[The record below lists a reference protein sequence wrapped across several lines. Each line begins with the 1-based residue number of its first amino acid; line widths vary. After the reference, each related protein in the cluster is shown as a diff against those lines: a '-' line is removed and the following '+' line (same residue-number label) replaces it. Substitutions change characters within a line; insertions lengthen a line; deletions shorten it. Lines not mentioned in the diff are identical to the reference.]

1 MSLLKMRARWND
13 FRTANWLEI
22 IEYPE
27 IVMQRTQQLLNLVD

>member
-1 MSLLKMRARWND
+1 MVRAGWND

-27 IVMQRTQQLLNLVD
+27 YTLQQTKQLLTI